1 MRGLNR
7 YRKLI
12 IVVALVICA
21 MFSRM
26 LARYDMVTGPLNMGV
41 SILRSGIYIGLII
54 AWGVS
59 IRKRVLYSSV
69 RCYLLAIDGL
79 LLFWMFLR
87 TCKYLFLEGLDPAR
101 AFCWYAFYIP
111 MLCIPLMA
119 IFVAQCLGEVE
130 YYTVP
135 KIFRLLYLPNIFLI
149 LMVMTNHYHFYV
161 FDFIG
166 GIAGADMPYRYRT
179 GYFLVVVWMTVE
191 IIVFILLLL
200 KKSHVPEKHKRIIA
214 PIIPIWA
221 GFFYTIGYILRVP
234 VLYEV
239 AGDMTAVYS
248 LLIMSVCELC
258 IENGLIPANEFY
270 EELFRASVI
279 GAQIIDEQDNI
290 CYSSDSARS
299 FDKKTMKMAKEQ
311 PVDLGKEWLLA
322 ARVHGGYVLWLD
334 DISKIKELLHHLED
348 MGKELSRKNEIL
360 KAEISLEEKKVQAKE
375 QARLYDKIAIEV
387 KPQLDYL
394 EELIELIEKKI
405 SVNCDV
411 YSAENIFEAHPGENI
426 IEMLARICVISSYIK
441 RLGNLILLGEDAN
454 YLPAQELEYCIRESV
469 ENIRLCNV
477 MVSFESHC
485 EVMLSKDDMLKIYMA
500 FEVVIETTMPSLKA
514 LLINLNS
521 RNEETSLKIGIAC
534 DSVQWRACK
543 EKILNEDFAGQNFVN
558 QISEEEEDYRITF
571 LCKGEVQV

>member
-7 YRKLI
+7 YRKLMI
-12 IVVALVICA
+12 GVVLVICA

-26 LARYDMVTGPLNMGV
+26 IARYNMVTGPVNMGV
-41 SILRSGIYIGLII
+41 NILRSGIYIGLII

-59 IRKRVLYSSV
+59 IKKRVLYSSV
-69 RCYLLAIDGL
+69 RRYLLTIDGL

-87 TCKYLFLEGLDPAR
+87 TCKYLFLEGLDLAR

-149 LMVMTNHYHFYV
+149 LMVMTNHYHFFV

-166 GIAGADMPYRYRT
+166 GIAGADMPYRYGT
-179 GYFLVVVWMTVE
+179 GYFLVVVWLAVE
-191 IIVFILLLL
+191 IIAFILLLL
-200 KKSHVPEKHKRIIA
+200 KKSHVPGKHRRIIA
-214 PIIPIWA
+214 PIVPIWA
-221 GFFYTIGYILRVP
+221 GFFYAIGYILRVP

-258 IENGLIPANEFY
+258 IESGLIPANEFY

-290 CYSSDSARS
+290 CYSSDSARR
-299 FDKKTMKMAKEQ
+299 FDKKIMKMAKEQ
-311 PVDLGKEWLLA
+311 PVDLGKERLLA
-322 ARVHGGYVLWLD
+322 AKIHGGYVLWLD
-334 DISKIKELLHHLED
+334 DISKIKELLYHLED
-348 MGKELSRKNEIL
+348 VGKELSGKNEIL

-375 QARLYDKIAIEV
+375 QARLYDKIAMEV
-387 KPQLDYL
+387 KPQLNYL
-394 EELIELIEKKI
+394 EELITFIRIRL
-405 SVNCDV
+405 STNCDT
-411 YSAENIFEAHPGENI
+411 YSMQSIFEVHPGENI
-426 IEMLARICVISSYIK
+426 TEMLARICVISSYIK

-469 ENIRLCNV
+469 ENIRLCNA
-477 MVSFESHC
+477 MVSLESHC
-485 EVMLSKDDMLKIYMA
+485 EDMLQKDDMLKVYRA
-500 FEVVIETTMPSLKA
+500 FETVIETTVTSLKA
-514 LLINLNS
+514 LLVNLNS
-521 RNEETSLKIGIAC
+521 KNGEVRLKLGISC
-534 DSVQWRACK
+534 DALQWKVCK
-543 EKILNEDFAGQNFVN
+543 EKFLDEDFVN
-558 QISEEEEDYRITF
+558 QISEEEGDYMITF
-571 LCKGEVQV
+571 LCKGEVQ